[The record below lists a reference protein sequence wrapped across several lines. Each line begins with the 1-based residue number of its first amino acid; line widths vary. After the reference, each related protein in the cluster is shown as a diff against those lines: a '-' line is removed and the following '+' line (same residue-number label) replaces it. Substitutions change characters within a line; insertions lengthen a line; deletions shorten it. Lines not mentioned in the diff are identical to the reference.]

1 VAVHAAGVN
10 FIDVYLRSGY
20 YPSGPLPAGAGKEGS
35 GVVEA
40 VGPGVDEPAVG
51 DRVAFVD
58 AAGAY
63 AERVVLAA
71 ERTIPLPEGVGFEA
85 GAALPLQGMTAHYL
99 THTIRPLTPGDRV
112 LIQAVAGGVGLLAT
126 QMAKI
131 SGAEVIG
138 TCSTPEKAERARAA
152 GADHVILYTETD
164 FVAEVERL
172 TGGRGVDLAIDGV
185 GRATFTGSVA
195 ATRVR
200 GHVILF
206 GPASGEPEPIRPRK
220 LLGSRT
226 LTSATLFDYVRERRE
241 LLARAA
247 AVFGWHREGRLDP
260 HVDRVLPLAEAA
272 EAHRLLEGRKTSGKL
287 LLEPPGAG
295 S

>member
-1 VAVHAAGVN
+1 
-10 FIDVYLRSGY
+10 
-20 YPSGPLPAGAGKEGS
+20 
-35 GVVEA
+35 
-40 VGPGVDEPAVG
+40 VG
-51 DRVAFVD
+51 DRVAFAD

-63 AERVVLAA
+63 AERVAVAA
-71 ERTIPLPEGVGFEA
+71 DRLLPLPDGVDFRA
-85 GAALPLQGMTAHYL
+85 GAALPLPGQTAHSQ
-99 THTIRPLTPGDRV
+99 TQTIRPLAPGDTV
-112 LIQAVAGGVGLLAT
+112 LIHAVAGGVGLLAT

-206 GPASGEPEPIRPRK
+206 GQASGEPEPIRPRK

-287 LLEPPGAG
+287 LLEPPVAG